1 MLKPIAH
8 VRYLTYLC
16 INREDT
22 FLTFTIILILI
33 ILILKLQCMSLNF
46 LLLTICK
53 MLLSGIV
60 YDLFKQSVS
69 QHTQTS

>member
-22 FLTFTIILILI
+22 FLTFTIILIL
-33 ILILKLQCMSLNF
+33 KLQCMSLNF
-46 LLLTICK
+46 LLLTIYK

-60 YDLFKQSVS
+60 YDLFKQSVL

>member
-22 FLTFTIILILI
+22 FLTFNNNIN
-33 ILILKLQCMSLNF
+33 LKITMYEFKFSFINNLQNVAEWDRL
-46 LLLTICK
+46 
-53 MLLSGIV
+53 
-60 YDLFKQSVS
+60 
-69 QHTQTS
+69 

>member
-8 VRYLTYLC
+8 ARYLTYLC
-16 INREDT
+16 INRKDT
-22 FLTFTIILILI
+22 FLTFTI

-60 YDLFKQSVS
+60 YDLFKQSVL

>member
-22 FLTFTIILILI
+22 FLTFII

-60 YDLFKQSVS
+60 YDLFKQSVL

>member
-22 FLTFTIILILI
+22 FLTFTI

-60 YDLFKQSVS
+60 YDLFKQSVL

>member
-1 MLKPIAH
+1 MLKPIAR

-22 FLTFTIILILI
+22 FLTFTI

-60 YDLFKQSVS
+60 YDLFKQSVL

>member
-8 VRYLTYLC
+8 VRYLTYFC

-22 FLTFTIILILI
+22 FLTFTI

-60 YDLFKQSVS
+60 YDLFKQSVLE
-69 QHTQTS
+69 HTQTN

>member
-22 FLTFTIILILI
+22 FLTFTIILIL
-33 ILILKLQCMSLNF
+33 KLQCMSLNF

-53 MLLSGIV
+53 MLRSGIV
-60 YDLFKQSVS
+60 YDLFKQSVL

>member
-8 VRYLTYLC
+8 VRYFTYLC

-22 FLTFTIILILI
+22 FLTFTIILIL
-33 ILILKLQCMSLNF
+33 KLQCMSLNF
-46 LLLTICK
+46 LLLTIYK

-60 YDLFKQSVS
+60 YDLFKQSVL

>member
-22 FLTFTIILILI
+22 FLTFTI

>member
-1 MLKPIAH
+1 MLKPIAR
-8 VRYLTYLC
+8 VRYLTDLC

-22 FLTFTIILILI
+22 FLTFTI

-60 YDLFKQSVS
+60 YDLFKQSVL

>member
-22 FLTFTIILILI
+22 FLTFTIILIL
-33 ILILKLQCMSLNF
+33 KLQCMSFNF

-60 YDLFKQSVS
+60 YDLFKQSVL

>member
-22 FLTFTIILILI
+22 FLTFTI

-60 YDLFKQSVS
+60 YDLFKQSVL
-69 QHTQTS
+69 QYTQTS

>member
-1 MLKPIAH
+1 MLKPIEH

-22 FLTFTIILILI
+22 FLTFTI

-60 YDLFKQSVS
+60 YDLSKQSVL